1 MIRTRALHLSVVLS
15 CTAALTLGGCAG
27 AAQQNVPATTT
38 AATPPP
44 ATTSVSPAT
53 TGTGE
58 TGVTVPGV
66 SQFGQETASGTV
78 VCTTYAD
85 RAKEVGYTGP
95 GFEND
100 SSLLTLLVLSR
111 PIHVWGYYGGDYMQ
125 DDVSTICLPNDE
137 MYRRF
142 NGKTITIGVNDWGD
156 FPSDVTAFLYDCIV
170 DVEHDGLALVEAP
183 A

>member
-15 CTAALTLGGCAG
+15 CAAALTLGGCAG
-27 AAQQNVPATTT
+27 AAQQTVPATTT
-38 AATPPP
+38 ASTPP
-44 ATTSVSPAT
+44 ATSATSPAADT
-53 TGTGE
+53 TAQ

-78 VCTTYAD
+78 VCTTYAE
-85 RAKEVGYTGP
+85 RAQEVGYKGSD
-95 GFEND
+95 FAND

-111 PIHVWGYYGGDYMQ
+111 PIHVWGNRGGDYMQ

-156 FPSDVTAFLYDCIV
+156 FPSDVTGLLYDCIV

>member
-15 CTAALTLGGCAG
+15 CTAALALGGCAG
-27 AAQQNVPATTT
+27 AAQQTVPATTT
-38 AATPPP
+38 ASTPPP
-44 ATTSVSPAT
+44 ATTPVSPAP

-58 TGVTVPGV
+58 SGVTVPGV

-78 VCTTYAD
+78 VCITYAE
-85 RAKEVGYTGP
+85 RAREVGYKGSDYTSDT
-95 GFEND
+95 NA
-100 SSLLTLLVLSR
+100 LTLLVLTR
-111 PIHVWGYYGGDYMQ
+111 PIRVWGQHGGDNIQ
-125 DDVSTICLPNDE
+125 ADVSTICLPNDE
-137 MYRRF
+137 MFRRF

-156 FPSDVTAFLYDCIV
+156 FPSDVSALLYDCIV